1 MNTVGRRRSS
11 VFAGLLLVVLGVIFL
26 IDIYDPALRLGHLI
40 AVYWPVL
47 LILWGAAKLVDYLSA
62 QRSGPDRPAM
72 MSGGEAVLLVV
83 LAVVLGAFTLRDWV
97 RHHYPNFSLDVPQ
110 FGLHFSR
117 SQSLPAQAIPAGAQV
132 DIETDRGDISVHGA
146 QANHLVVNAAK
157 TSWGMTETSA
167 DSALRGAD
175 VTIENTGGIYH
186 VRPNPQGNWSQRA
199 SVDLNVE
206 APASANITASTR
218 RGDIDVSQIGGTTE
232 ARTANGDVEI
242 HDAGADASVDLQKGD
257 ARIAGAQG
265 NVRVTGQGGDVEL
278 SNVGGEATIQGAF
291 DGSIEARNVGKMIHC
306 ALPWADITIGH
317 LTGKLE
323 ADLGDIDIS
332 GADGPVKIVTR
343 DKDIDVK
350 SVSGRLDIA
359 NSHGDVNVELAN
371 PPEDAIDI
379 TNDSGDVDLTLP
391 AQSAFELA
399 AVSRSGDVESDF
411 ESASLNA
418 SGTSGSE
425 EISGKIGASGP
436 RITIATSYGTIHLH
450 KGR

>member
-1 MNTVGRRRSS
+1 MNTGGRRRSS
-11 VFAGLLLVVLGVIFL
+11 LFAGLLLVLLGVIFL

-47 LILWGAAKLVDYLSA
+47 LILWGAAKLIDYLSA
-62 QRSGPDRPAM
+62 QRSGAVRPAM
-72 MSGGEAVLLVV
+72 LSGGEAVLLVA
-83 LAVVLGAFTLRDWV
+83 LALVLGAFTMRDWV
-97 RHHYPNFSLDVPQ
+97 RHRYPNFSLDMPQ
-110 FGLHFSR
+110 LGPSYSR
-117 SQSLPAQAIPAGAQV
+117 SQSLPALAIAAGAQV
-132 DIETDRGDISVHGA
+132 DIATDRGDISVHGA
-146 QANHLVVNAAK
+146 QGDELVVNVAK
-157 TSWGMTETSA
+157 KAWGVTEASA
-167 DSALRGAD
+167 DSTLRGAD
-175 VTIENTGGIYH
+175 VTIENSGGTYH
-186 VRPNPQGNWSQRA
+186 VRPNPHGNWSERA
-199 SVDLNVE
+199 SVDLSVE

-218 RGDIDVSQIGGTTE
+218 RGDIQVSRIIGTTE

-242 HDAGADASVDLQKGD
+242 QDAGADASVDLRKGD

-278 SNVGGEATIQGAF
+278 SDVAGNATIQGAF
-291 DGSIEARNVGKMIHC
+291 DGSIEARNVAKAIHC
-306 ALPWADITIGH
+306 ALPWADITVAH

-332 GADGPVKIVTR
+332 GADGPVKIVTHN
-343 DKDIDVK
+343 KDIDVK
-350 SVSGRLDIA
+350 SVSGQVDIA
-359 NSHGDVNVELAN
+359 NSHGDINVELAKT
-371 PPEDAIDI
+371 PQEAINI
-379 TNDSGDVDLTLP
+379 TNDSGDVELTLP

-418 SGTSGSE
+418 SNVGGSQ

-436 RITIATSYGTIHLH
+436 RITIATSYGTIHLR